1 MRFSTAFHVTQLS
14 DGLPSKDVSDS
25 FTMKMQIADMFQI
38 CKKPSSRATVLKS
51 TDAAAT
57 SLWRLDVFA
66 AASVPFRTV
75 ASVPFRTVAWP
86 QLKVGFSSVAGQCIK
101 APSQAQPAEQQAHPV
116 VSTII
121 DSMTLKSS
129 LGIVGSHRVWIL
141 YERLHSREIQSELWS
156 GLQSDTK

>member
-14 DGLPSKDVSDS
+14 AGLTCKDVSDS
-25 FTMKMQIADMFQI
+25 FTMKMQIADMYQI
-38 CKKPSSRATVLKS
+38 CKKPLSHATVLTSTDAADLKG

-57 SLWRLDVFA
+57 SLWSLDVFA
-66 AASVPFRTV
+66 VPL
-75 ASVPFRTVAWP
+75 RTVAWP